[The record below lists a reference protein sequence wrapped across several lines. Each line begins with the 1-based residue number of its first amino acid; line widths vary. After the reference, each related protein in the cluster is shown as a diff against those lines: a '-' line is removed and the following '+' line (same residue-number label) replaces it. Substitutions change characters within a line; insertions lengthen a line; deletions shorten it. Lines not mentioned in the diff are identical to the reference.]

1 MTVSEA
7 ARTSLWR
14 RLTDATGSAGV
25 ESGPSSDRD
34 PSRGGA
40 RSPLGEWDGL
50 TQERPTVSIVLPTH
64 TERAHI
70 VDCLDSLEAQ
80 DYENVVEIV
89 VADGGSEDGT
99 RELVRRRGGKV
110 RLLEHDGVTAAAG
123 LNAAI
128 RSATGEVIVRADAH
142 TLYRKDYVTRS
153 VQVLTE
159 TGADNVGGRMLP
171 VGDTSFAR
179 GVAAATSSPLG
190 IGPGRFHYSTERC
203 EVDTVFLGC
212 WRRQT
217 LFELGLFDETEL
229 QWGAEDHE
237 LNMRL
242 RDRGGRV
249 VLDPSIVSYYFP
261 RSRPMG
267 LARQYYNYGL
277 GKASTLRKHGRL
289 PTWRPLAPLGLVLAS
304 IGGLVLGRGWWRISP
319 PALHLVAVGVASTR
333 IAVSRSERTHMVA
346 AAIWISHWSI
356 GCGLIAGMWRIVR
369 GRPFE
374 NRPRGHR

>member
-1 MTVSEA
+1 MLAGAVP
-7 ARTSLWR
+7 
-14 RLTDATGSAGV
+14 AGV
-25 ESGPSSDRD
+25 RSEPSLTGEA
-34 PSRGGA
+34 PA
-40 RSPLGEWDGL
+40 TEPRSPLEDSRL
-50 TQERPTVSIVLPTH
+50 ATREQPTVSIVLPTH
-64 TERAHI
+64 TERGHI

-128 RSATGEVIVRADAH
+128 RSAAGEVIVRADAH
-142 TLYRKDYVTRS
+142 TLYRNDYVSRS
-153 VQVLTE
+153 VQVLIE
-159 TGADNVGGRMLP
+159 SGADNVGGRMLP
-171 VGDTSFAR
+171 VGDTTFGR

-190 IGPGRFHYSTERC
+190 IGPGKFHYSTSRC

-261 RSRPMG
+261 RSRPSG

-277 GKASTLRKHGRL
+277 GKASTFRKHGRL
-289 PTWRPLAPLGLVLAS
+289 PTWRPLAPLALVVASVSGLVF
-304 IGGLVLGRGWWRISP
+304 GRGWWRIAT
-319 PALHLVAVGVASTR
+319 PAAHAVVVGLASAR
-333 IAVSRSERTHMVA
+333 ISASRSERGRTIA
-346 AAIWISHWSI
+346 AAIWITHWSI
-356 GCGLIAGMWRIVR
+356 GFGLISGMWRIVR
-369 GRPFE
+369 GKPFE
-374 NRPRGHR
+374 SRPRGHR